1 MGDERPE
8 QIDAEALAKR
18 RVPCMVAFLHP
29 FRLVNGPSSPPW
41 DPKLEDVNWQNWD
54 YVELHR
60 LVGGIDVG
68 LATPYHM
75 VVARDGAMG
84 LPPLA
89 DLRGDQE
96 AVEFFNR
103 SFAALLLGGVYCEAI
118 GLDGLDFG
126 SILDWTFL
134 RIHTH
139 APANHFND
147 LVRLKKASAFEAISL
162 IEPRSISMGELT
174 AAMRTGRAL
183 LEASPQVSGEFLLK
197 GVTGIA
203 RRDWG
208 TALANLW
215 IVIEQITSSLWTRT
229 VLNRARTEDSSPGRL
244 NQLEDTRTWTTATKH
259 ELLHQIGLI
268 PVDAL
273 SDLSSARKSRNA
285 LTHTG
290 NHPSEMEAEAAYA
303 ATLALLQISA
313 PDLPIP
319 LKHLNLKD
327 HSLSDPFLP
336 HEPQLIEPTL
346 WSEIPSLP
354 GEAEIQ
360 QLGARYRQ
368 QHDSDG

>member
-1 MGDERPE
+1 MTAVAP
-8 QIDAEALAKR
+8 IDDDALAKR

-29 FRLVNGPSSPPW
+29 FRLVNGPTSPTW
-41 DPKLEDVNWQNWD
+41 DLKVEDVNRREWD

-68 LATPYHM
+68 MTPPYHM
-75 VVARDGAMG
+75 VVTRDGAMG
-84 LPPLA
+84 LPPLS

-126 SILDWTFL
+126 SILDWAFL
-134 RIHTH
+134 RIDTN
-139 APANHFND
+139 AAANRFNH
-147 LVRLKKASAFEAISL
+147 LVRLKKASACEAISL
-162 IEPRSISMGELT
+162 VEPRSVSMGELT
-174 AAMRTGRAL
+174 AAMRSGRVL
-183 LEASPQVSGEFLLK
+183 LEATPEVSGEFLLK

-208 TALANLW
+208 TGLANLW
-215 IVIEQITSSLWTRT
+215 IVIEQITAGLWMRT
-229 VLNRARTEDSSPGRL
+229 VLNRARSEALIPGRL
-244 NQLEDTRTWTTATKH
+244 DQLEDTRTWTTATRH

-268 PVDAL
+268 PVDT
-273 SDLSSARKSRNA
+273 LSSLSCARKGRNA
-285 LTHTG
+285 LAHAG
-290 NHPSEMEAEAAYA
+290 SHPSEMEARAAYTA
-303 ATLALLQISA
+303 ALALLQIAA

-319 LKHLNLKD
+319 LKRLNLQD

-336 HEPQLIEPTL
+336 REPQLIEPTL
-346 WSEIPSLP
+346 WSEIPRLP

-360 QLGARYRQ
+360 RLEA
-368 QHDSDG
+368 QHKRRRDSDV